1 MHIAKSWLAIALA
14 GIALPVLAATPS
26 PPPSGSDGFN
36 IARLEQIQSE
46 TLLLEAQA
54 QRTKAEL
61 AAQGGGSPDTSS
73 PSPSSTPSVV
83 PVGNSLPRVTQIAG
97 AGSALSAR
105 LLMTDGSQS
114 DVITGQ
120 TLSGSG
126 LTITRITSRGVTA
139 RRQDGGLLTL
149 PMAE

>member
-1 MHIAKSWLAIALA
+1 MHIAKFWLAIALA
-14 GIALPVLAATPS
+14 GIALPVLAGTPSS
-26 PPPSGSDGFN
+26 PPPSGSDGLN

-61 AAQGGGSPDTSS
+61 AAQGGSSQDTSS
-73 PSPSSTPSVV
+73 SSSSTPSVV

-105 LLMTDGSQS
+105 LLMTDGSLA